1 MSQKSYQVERKK
13 LKWATKS
20 RRDEEHEIDYCY
32 GPDTDIRDVHDRTA
46 EPLLHKFLEGYN
58 TAAVVFGAT
67 GVYMLDATPYL
78 YIADTTGCASVGLCK
93 HCCARQLSDVTKL
106 ALVQVLARRACLK
119 AEVELPLMMIPQTV
133 PARRASF
140 N

>member
-1 MSQKSYQVERKK
+1 MSQKSYQVERLK

-32 GPDTDIRDVHDRTA
+32 GPDTSIKDVHDRTA

-67 GVYMLDATPYL
+67 GSYMLDVHLTCTLLTPNL
-78 YIADTTGCASVGLCK
+78 HIADTTGCASVGPCK
-93 HCCARQLSDVTKL
+93 HCYASLFQGNC
-106 ALVQVLARRACLK
+106 LVSPV
-119 AEVELPLMMIPQTV
+119 
-133 PARRASF
+133 
-140 N
+140 